1 MRKIFGSFNPSRPR
15 EGRESPAAAAV
26 NVRST
31 ANADKCS
38 DGQGSSQE
46 RRVDYEVYATAASLM
61 IMAVLEVAAVFA
73 EWAIAVACAFFAVAW
88 VVKEL
93 LMGVCKIERRLD
105 GKVVIITGE
114 Q

>member
-1 MRKIFGSFNPSRPR
+1 M
-15 EGRESPAAAAV
+15 

-38 DGQGSSQE
+38 GQGSAEE
-46 RRVDYEVYATAASLM
+46 RQVRVDYEVTAALM
-61 IMAVLEVAAVFA
+61 IMSMLGVAAVFA
-73 EWAIAVACAFFAVAW
+73 EWAITAVCAALAVAW

-93 LMGVCKIERRLD
+93 LMGVCKIEKRID

-114 Q
+114 QIKEKLDF

>member
-1 MRKIFGSFNPSRPR
+1 M
-15 EGRESPAAAAV
+15 

-38 DGQGSSQE
+38 GKGSAE
-46 RRVDYEVYATAASLM
+46 EKKVRVDYEFAATSAALM
-61 IMAVLEVAAVFA
+61 IMSMLGVAAVFA

>member
-15 EGRESPAAAAV
+15 EGRESPAAAV

-31 ANADKCS
+31 ANADKCC
-38 DGQGSSQE
+38 GQGSAQE

>member
-1 MRKIFGSFNPSRPR
+1 
-15 EGRESPAAAAV
+15 
-26 NVRST
+26 
-31 ANADKCS
+31 
-38 DGQGSSQE
+38 
-46 RRVDYEVYATAASLM
+46 M

-93 LMGVCKIERRLD
+93 LMGVCKIEKRIG

-114 Q
+114 HRGGNILVSGCDSKVT